1 MALNL
6 KPLGSRVVIEPIE
19 QEEITAGG
27 IVLPETAKEK
37 PQQGNVLAVGPGD
50 RDEDGKRIA
59 MDVAVGDK
67 VLFAKYSG
75 TEIKVDGKKLLIL
88 RESDILAIVEVNNLN
103 WRNELWLQNNSF
115 FQKTPAGGCSK
126 ALIWLPMPSA
136 PPLAPRAA
144 TWPSTASSAPPPSPM
159 TA

>member
-1 MALNL
+1 MALKL

-37 PQQGNVLAVGPGD
+37 PQQGMVLAVGQGD

-75 TEIKVDGKKLLIL
+75 TEIKMDGKKLLIL
-88 RESDILAIVEVNNLN
+88 RESDILAIVE
-103 WRNELWLQNNSF
+103 
-115 FQKTPAGGCSK
+115 SK
-126 ALIWLPMPSA
+126 K
-136 PPLAPRAA
+136 
-144 TWPSTASSAPPPSPM
+144 
-159 TA
+159 